1 MAKSGKHIFDE
12 NCKFGI
18 FFRKITNLATCD
30 PNIRLWVEKK
40 SPEIAKLA
48 IFASKTTNLVI
59 FSYFWQNIVNLAIS
73 GENLATYKVYIDLVV
88 CHKSPNR
95 QFPQKRAKLAI
106 YPKWVSVVVLC
117 RSVAVL

>member
-1 MAKSGKHIFDE
+1 MGK
-12 NCKFGI
+12 
-18 FFRKITNLATCD
+18 
-30 PNIRLWVEKK
+30 KK

-48 IFASKTTNLVI
+48 IFTSKTTNLVI

-95 QFPQKRAKLAI
+95 QFFQKRAKLAI
-106 YPKWVSVVVLC
+106 SPKWVSVVVLC

>member
-1 MAKSGKHIFDE
+1 MGK
-12 NCKFGI
+12 
-18 FFRKITNLATCD
+18 
-30 PNIRLWVEKK
+30 KK

-95 QFPQKRAKLAI
+95 QFPQKSAKLAI
-106 YPKWVSVVVLC
+106 SPKWVSVVVLC